1 MKKFVSDINRQFQ
14 DARIWGQGSFMHVCF
29 ESVGCRFR
37 KQGYCLMCD
46 YGIGKNV
53 DCNKAVAILEDA
65 VGKWPQHVDRLL
77 LGTCGSILDQV
88 EMSRETLGAIL
99 KSVTKMN
106 VAHVLLETHYTT
118 IDEDV
123 LNFIRNALPNK
134 EIYIEMG
141 FESANPKVLQKS
153 FRKYMDLSQ
162 LKKAMEMISG
172 YDIHTILNVFLGAPF
187 LSEQQQIDDT
197 YMSIKWALENGAAE
211 VVVFPA
217 NIKPGT
223 EMWEMYRN
231 GNYNR
236 ISHKEVIGLLSRLN
250 EKELERVSISW
261 YGDRQ
266 NAGIDM
272 DILPP
277 IVPDGFNET
286 LVNFYQDFMS
296 DFNGIYRI
304 NLIKQMKEKLEAT
317 SQ

>member
-1 MKKFVSDINRQFQ
+1 MKKFVSNINRQFH

-65 VGKWPQHVDRLL
+65 VRKWPQHVDRLL
-77 LGTCGSILDQV
+77 LGTCGSILDQA
-88 EMSRETLGAIL
+88 EMSRETLGVIL
-99 KSVTKMN
+99 NSVAKMN

-153 FRKYMDLSQ
+153 LRKYMDLSQ
-162 LKKAMEMISG
+162 LKKSMEMISG
-172 YDIHTILNVFLGAPF
+172 YGIHTILNVFLGAPF

-223 EMWEMYRN
+223 EMWEMYKN

-236 ISHKEVIGLLSRLN
+236 ISHKEVIWLLSRLN
-250 EKELERVSISW
+250 EQELERVSISW

-277 IVPDGFNET
+277 IIPDGFNET

-296 DFNGIYRI
+296 NFNGVYRI
-304 NLIKQMKEKLEAT
+304 NLIKLMKKKLERT
-317 SQ
+317 SY